1 MARFTKTAKTVTK
14 ILADA
19 IMFKAFL
26 HLLLMETQGCQAEVQ
41 TLEEKNCSME
51 LLSLAK
57 VIVSD

>member
-1 MARFTKTAKTVTK
+1 MARFIKTAKTVTK

-19 IMFKAFL
+19 II
-26 HLLLMETQGCQAEVQ
+26 LMETQGCQAEVQ